1 LSGLS
6 EFWQNEATM
15 AKVHSKSVFKDGVGF
30 LSANDLEKL
39 IEKGLPGIINEV
51 TAMPDSYFRTGLL
64 MVLNTAREVCLRY
77 IEHAEQ
83 AGNDFVKENVSAIIE
98 RAPETLA
105 EALQLILIIEL
116 LSHDKHYELNQLD
129 VVLGD
134 IYANELQNGSLTEDT
149 AMHQIHEFYKMIHEN
164 GELGVCRLIL
174 GGKNR
179 RNPENADLF
188 ISAALKAEQLHK
200 KVIPQVTLRLYNGM
214 NPDLLKLAYETINET
229 YTFPTLF
236 NDESIIGGFAKAY
249 GVSEDFANQHYY
261 PCGCG
266 EMIIHPFSPAILIAG
281 WGVPKTVNAGIR
293 NYFTVFKE
301 TPGSFDDLYTYV
313 LDALKTEITAKAHYH
328 RLVVD
333 TQNEN
338 CSFLLASLLI
348 NDCIETGK
356 PLLNGGAR
364 FNGAVVMGHGYTN
377 ASDSLYA
384 IKKLVFIEKKY
395 SLAQILEA
403 LDADFKGYNNI
414 KKALIDVPKY
424 GNDDADVDELTSK
437 LWSDITRLTDA
448 AGKKYGFDFFT
459 VSSVNPG
466 GYGEGYVMGATA
478 DGRHKGMPYAIG
490 NAPTAGMDKN
500 GLTALMN
507 SVLKT
512 DPANGGT
519 MTNFKIS
526 REFFTGERE
535 KFEALFDTYWNGGG
549 LQANITILSKGDLE
563 AAVKEPEKYP
573 HLLVRLGG
581 WTARF
586 IDLEP
591 FIQKEIIKR
600 TLY

>member
-1 LSGLS
+1 
-6 EFWQNEATM
+6 
-15 AKVHSKSVFKDGVGF
+15 
-30 LSANDLEKL
+30 L
-39 IEKGLPGIINEV
+39 IGKGLPGIIDEV
-51 TAMPDSYFRTGLL
+51 TAMPDSDFRTGLL
-64 MVLNTAREVCLRY
+64 MVLDTAREVCNRY
-77 IEHAEQ
+77 IEHAKQ
-83 AGNDFVKENVSAIIE
+83 SGNDTVYNNVSAIVK
-98 RAPETLA
+98 RPPETLA

-134 IYANELQNGSLTEDT
+134 IYANELKNGSLTEEK
-149 AMHQIHEFYKMIHEN
+149 AIPLIHEFYKMIHEN

-179 RNPENADLF
+179 RNPYNADLF

-200 KVIPQVTLRLYNGM
+200 CVIPQVTLRLYKGM
-214 NPDLLKLAYETINET
+214 NQDLLKLAYETINET

-236 NDESIIGGFAKAY
+236 NDDYIIDGFAKAY
-249 GVSEDFANQHYY
+249 DVTEEFANNHYY

-266 EMIIHPFSPAILIAG
+266 EMIIHPFSPAILISG
-281 WGVPKTVNAGIR
+281 WGVPKTVDAGVR
-293 NYFTVFKE
+293 NFYAKNKK
-301 TPGSFDDLYTYV
+301 TPGSFEEMYDYV
-313 LDALKTEITAKAHYH
+313 LDALSAEITSKAHYH

-333 TQNEN
+333 IQNEN
-338 CSFLLASLLI
+338 CAFLLASLLI
-348 NDCIETGK
+348 KDCIKNGK
-356 PLLNGGAR
+356 PLLNGGSR
-364 FNGAVVMGHGYTN
+364 YNGAVVMGHGYTN
-377 ASDSLYA
+377 AADSLYA
-384 IKKLVFIEKKY
+384 IKKLVFIDKKY

-403 LDADFKGYNNI
+403 LDADFKGYNDI
-414 KKALIDVPKY
+414 KKALTDVPKY
-424 GNDDADVDELTSK
+424 GNDDANVDELTAK
-437 LWSDITRLTDA
+437 LWSDITKLTDA

-466 GYGEGYVMGATA
+466 GYGEGAVMGATA
-478 DGRHKGMPYAIG
+478 DGRHAGMPYAIG
-490 NAPTAGMDKN
+490 NAPTAGADKN

-526 REFFTGERE
+526 REFFVNERE
-535 KFEALFDTYWNGGG
+535 KFEALFDAYWSGGG

-563 AAVKEPEKYP
+563 AAMKEPEKYP

-591 FIQKEIIKR
+591 FIQKEIMTR